1 MDANC
6 GVDLRD
12 GWCPILSVAV
22 IGAAAVPA
30 RLPAGDAGPLNSL
43 EPPLRKPMRD
53 VGELIGDSFSLSMH
67 PCRCNV
73 AFTEFLARSMEFMVK
88 L

>member
-22 IGAAAVPA
+22 LGC
-30 RLPAGDAGPLNSL
+30 RS
-43 EPPLRKPMRD
+43 
-53 VGELIGDSFSLSMH
+53 VGQPVATYVLVDQQGLVNVLMKHHPIIGDLGI
-67 PCRCNV
+67 
-73 AFTEFLARSMEFMVK
+73 
-88 L
+88 